1 MQPKVVIKEP
11 KLANYQQAILNSP
24 ARFTITEA
32 CTKSGKTFSHIWW
45 LFKEAHLG
53 KLGDNYWWVA
63 PVYGQAEIAF
73 NRMKNK
79 LIGNPLYK
87 INLSKLTI
95 TTPRGTIISF
105 KSAENSDNL
114 YGDDV
119 RSAVFDEFTRAR
131 ETSWFALRTT
141 LTATRGKCKLIGNA
155 KGKKNWGYLLGA
167 KARAGEPEYEYFRIT
182 ADDAVSAGILE
193 QGEIEQAKR
202 DLPEAVFLELY
213 YAIPSDDGTN
223 PFGYGHIRACL
234 IENYS
239 TQPSI
244 CYGVDL
250 AKSVDYSVLLGLDRH
265 GQVSDFDRW
274 QGSWELTK
282 NKLNHKLWLP
292 TAIDSTGVGDPIVEE
307 LQQSKGEKLIE
318 AYKFSSASK
327 QQLMEGLAVAIQQ
340 QLVKFPDGV
349 LRDEL
354 DSFEFIHT
362 RTGVRYSA
370 PEGSHDDA
378 VVALALAYHK
388 YKQVYQKSSSP
399 LPIGFGSIRN

>member
-167 KARAGEPEYEYFRIT
+167 KARAGEAEYEYFRIT

-370 PEGSHDDA
+370 PEGSHDDT

>member
-370 PEGSHDDA
+370 PEGSHDDT